1 MARPR
6 LGKGDSERLQMVI
19 STEELEAIE
28 EWRFRNRVQ
37 SKSEAIRRL
46 CQIGY
51 SMETVIPN
59 ATGHAEDMLSS
70 VRMLYYFVV
79 RTVEALEDGG
89 KVDTEQ
95 LIGRTEDI
103 LDRAEDIHLI
113 LMRENNRIVPLTSRR
128 GIKKA
133 IAEAIAS
140 ETEMTNFINAYL
152 AGGDELRES
161 TLMREVLAEMT
172 PDERAYYRKLDTDR
186 QVNYW
191 RMKLGMK
198 RVSIFRQDKEDAE

>member
-1 MARPR
+1 MARPK

-19 STEELEAIE
+19 SREELDAIE
-28 EWRFRNRVQ
+28 DWQHNNRIP

-59 ATGHAEDMLSS
+59 ATDHADDMLSA
-70 VRMLYYFVV
+70 VRLFYYYLV
-79 RTVEALEDGG
+79 RSMALLEDGG
-89 KVDTEQ
+89 KVDTEE
-95 LIGRTEDI
+95 LRGLTEDL

-128 GIKKA
+128 GFKKA
-133 IAEAIAS
+133 IAESIES
-140 ETEMTNFINAYL
+140 ESEMTHFINVYL
-152 AGGDELRES
+152 EGGEELRES

-172 PDERAYYRKLDTDR
+172 PDDRAYYRTLDPNR
-186 QVNYW
+186 QIHFW
-191 RMKLGMK
+191 RVRVGAK
-198 RVSIFRQDKEDAE
+198 RVSLFRQKEDT